1 MVHSVAFARV
11 HCNFATAFRVPG
23 TPTKRKGTSGFIAR
37 GSTRRRPEGI
47 GWRMKTKN
55 RDAIRHVIFL
65 MAVCG
70 LAAVGFDYIMETL
83 TARESHPQR
92 TSGHRGT
99 TGVRADR

>member
-1 MVHSVAFARV
+1 
-11 HCNFATAFRVPG
+11 
-23 TPTKRKGTSGFIAR
+23 
-37 GSTRRRPEGI
+37 
-47 GWRMKTKN
+47 MKTKN

-92 TSGHRGT
+92 SRHRGT
-99 TGVRADR
+99 TGVQAVR

>member
-1 MVHSVAFARV
+1 
-11 HCNFATAFRVPG
+11 
-23 TPTKRKGTSGFIAR
+23 
-37 GSTRRRPEGI
+37 
-47 GWRMKTKN
+47 MKTKN

-70 LAAVGFDYIMETL
+70 LAAVGFDYIMETELETL

-99 TGVRADR
+99 TGVQAVR